1 MKTMLLV
8 LGMITTTLGAA
19 IAPAGISRAGD
30 ASPFEFQ
37 LQQTESHRGLGVH
50 GYVHNPLPWRITNV
64 RLQVDSVDANGTL
77 IASASGWVQG
87 DVGARGRGYFYVP
100 IAAPAP
106 TYRASV
112 QAFDKV
118 IFEAPQA
125 P

>member
-1 MKTMLLV
+1 M
-8 LGMITTTLGAA
+8 GGAA
-19 IAPAGISRAGD
+19 GDEDDAPGLGDDHHHARGGNRAGRD
-30 ASPFEFQ
+30 
-37 LQQTESHRGLGVH
+37 LESWRRDRGLGVH